1 MPLYLSFIFMI
12 THHLPSIS
20 IMTFHLRSIFM
31 TTRHLIGGVQYMTMA
46 QGVDSNAATIT
57 GPNGQ
62 QQPAY
67 YVQQPVYLDQNGQPV
82 YYRVGTFSL
91 SLSLSISLSLSL
103 SLSLCFSPSLS
114 PLLALSLSASRPLS
128 LSLCFSPP
136 LFLPVPT
143 FPLSIK
149 SILISI
155 PSCYTLIFHPL
166 SFRLFILPA
175 NQNGQYQQ
183 QDGPM
188 IYGVPTQQEGGNP
201 LGDPLQVS
209 YVPYNPTQSQAMGN
223 QTGYWAP
230 QSQGKSCWFI
240 LQLSLFIHLLIHLFN
255 HLYK

>member
-91 SLSLSISLSLSL
+91 SHTLPLSIYLSIYLYLSLSL
-103 SLSLCFSPSLS
+103 SASCSH
-114 PLLALSLSASRPLS
+114 SLSASLPHSFSPCS
-128 LSLCFSPP
+128 LS
-136 LFLPVPT
+136 
-143 FPLSIK
+143 
-149 SILISI
+149 
-155 PSCYTLIFHPL
+155 PSQ
-166 SFRLFILPA
+166 S
-175 NQNGQYQQ
+175 NQ
-183 QDGPM
+183 
-188 IYGVPTQQEGGNP
+188 
-201 LGDPLQVS
+201 S
-209 YVPYNPTQSQAMGN
+209 
-223 QTGYWAP
+223 
-230 QSQGKSCWFI
+230 
-240 LQLSLFIHLLIHLFN
+240 
-255 HLYK
+255 